1 MKEDNLLYEIGLT
14 LVKGIGPVITK
25 QLVDNL
31 DNISILFTEKKQ
43 ALEKIPSLPKRLIN
57 EIKDPQILKRAEK
70 ELLFLERAAC
80 KALFLTSKG
89 YPQRLKD
96 CPDAPVML
104 YYKGNADLNA
114 LKIVSIVG
122 TRNANAYGREIISN
136 LIKNL
141 AKNYPDILIVSG
153 LAYGIDIAAHKAS
166 LKEDLP
172 TVAVLAHGLDR
183 IYPLTHRP
191 VAVKMLKQG
200 GLLTEFMSETN
211 PDRPNFVRRNRI
223 VAGMADCTIIVQSAA
238 KGGALITGEIALSYN
253 RDLFAFPGRV
263 DDEFSKGCNAL
274 IKSRKAALITSAE
287 DLLNEMNWT
296 LKQKQTATSS
306 VQRNLF
312 PEVTGEEKELLQLL
326 SRRPDI
332 QLNILAVELN
342 LPVSKLS
349 VLLFELEMKGLVR
362 CKPGGIYLLN

>member
-1 MKEDNLLYEIGLT
+1 MRENNLLYEIGLT

-31 DNISILFTEKKQ
+31 EDISILFTEKKQ
-43 ALEKIPSLPKRLIN
+43 VLEKISSLPRRLIN
-57 EIKDPQILKRAEK
+57 EIKDPKILSRAEK
-70 ELLFLERAAC
+70 ELLFLQRAAG
-80 KALFLTSKG
+80 KALFLTSKE

-122 TRNANAYGREIISN
+122 TRNADVYGKEITNN
-136 LIKNL
+136 LVKDL
-141 AKNYPDILIVSG
+141 TDNYPDILIVSG
-153 LAYGIDIAAHKAS
+153 LAYGIDITAHRSALTENAA
-166 LKEDLP
+166 

-183 IYPLTHRP
+183 IYPLTHRS
-191 VAVKMLKQG
+191 VAVKMLEQG

-223 VAGMADCTIIVQSAA
+223 VAGIADCTVIIQSAI

-253 RDLFAFPGRV
+253 RDLFSFPGRIN
-263 DDEFSKGCNAL
+263 DEYSRGCNAL

-287 DLLNEMNWT
+287 DLLSEMNWN
-296 LKQKQTATSS
+296 LRRNQTTVPA
-306 VQRNLF
+306 VQRDLF
-312 PEVTGEEKELLQLL
+312 PELTEEEKELICFL
-326 SRRPDI
+326 SRKADT
-332 QLNILAVELN
+332 QLNILAIEMN

-349 VLLFELEMKGLVR
+349 VLLFELEMKGIVR
-362 CKPGGIYLLN
+362 CKPGGIYKVN